1 MVTPI
6 RPAEL
11 IIGKTMPFML
21 IGLGDV
27 FLVTMLGVLWFQV
40 PFRANPLVLLLGTI
54 LFLLSALGI
63 GLLISTACTTQQQ
76 AFSITFFCVTPAIM
90 LGGFGFPIASM
101 PKMLQWFTYLDP
113 LRFYLVVLRS
123 AFLKGAGL
131 SVLWPELLALTIL
144 GTSALTIATLRFHKT
159 LD

>member
-1 MVTPI
+1 
-6 RPAEL
+6 
-11 IIGKTMPFML
+11 
-21 IGLGDV
+21 
-27 FLVTMLGVLWFQV
+27 
-40 PFRANPLVLLLGTI
+40 
-54 LFLLSALGI
+54 
-63 GLLISTACTTQQQ
+63 
-76 AFSITFFCVTPAIM
+76 M

-123 AFLKGAGL
+123 VFLKGAGL